1 MISVDEDALICDLAE
16 TYHIYDYRSLSPRM
30 AAVFSCGLRDNS
42 RIKLKMSGNKYS
54 LETLLDIMTFDNIN
68 WIKWS
73 KTKSAQDGGQPPE
86 RIYDMLLGRKEEA
99 KDSDVV
105 TFDTPEEFEAARRK
119 ILEGGV

>member
-1 MISVDEDALICDLAE
+1 
-16 TYHIYDYRSLSPRM
+16 
-30 AAVFSCGLRDNS
+30 
-42 RIKLKMSGNKYS
+42 
-54 LETLLDIMTFDNIN
+54 MTFDNIN
-68 WIKWS
+68 WLKWT
-73 KTKSAQDGGQPPE
+73 KTKSAKDGGQPPE